1 MVVSALAALQG
12 SPELALGNAYGSNI
26 MNIALGL
33 GITALIS
40 PIVIRSSI
48 VKRDLPLLLLITLLA
63 ARQLSQT
70 DDILLLLGLLA
81 LLTFQIIVVLR
92 EGSNKKE
99 SSDNIDN
106 SKAETAG
113 LSCGLASLVIGM
125 SILVLSSHAI
135 VWGAVEL
142 ATYWGLSEFI
152 IGLTIVAA
160 IRLFALLT
168 ISNHPP

>member
-48 VKRDLPLLLLITLLA
+48 VKRDLPLLLLITILA
-63 ARQLSQT
+63 AWQLRDGQLSQA
-70 DDILLLLGLLA
+70 DGVLLLLGLLA
-81 LLTFQIIVVLR
+81 LLIFQIVVDLR
-92 EGSNKKE
+92 EESNKKE
-99 SSDNIDN
+99 NGDNIDN

-113 LSCGLASLVIGM
+113 LSRGLASLLIGHVDI
-125 SILVLSSHAI
+125 SIK
-135 VWGAVEL
+135 
-142 ATYWGLSEFI
+142 
-152 IGLTIVAA
+152 LTCY
-160 IRLFALLT
+160 RLWR
-168 ISNHPP
+168 S